1 MRTTNAGV
9 SIVVVTHY
17 TKQIHILI
25 SVYIKQVLTHAT
37 QAKHTSQTLML
48 SLLSDEYVFLFETS
62 HLYPILHFSAFH
74 FLLPADSTCIKIQ
87 IQII

>member
-37 QAKHTSQTLML
+37 QTKQLISQTLTF
-48 SLLSDEYVFLFETS
+48 SLLSDENVFLFETE

-74 FLLPADSTCIKIQ
+74 FLLPADSIKIQ
-87 IQII
+87 I